1 MLDFKNITSVLT
13 IVEYGMSVARK
24 GIGPWWALFLALAFV
39 TAIVGYFTY
48 RIIIERMTCTE
59 PVEASCVEYAELNSN
74 DGTTYAPVW
83 EYQFNGQII
92 RSAEKIYSTSPKT
105 KSGDIRILYVNPD
118 NPEKF
123 RQSVMGYIF
132 FVGISAIIAI
142 VLIWA
147 MIVKAGNGR

>member
-1 MLDFKNITSVLT
+1 M
-13 IVEYGMSVARK
+13 
-24 GIGPWWALFLALAFV
+24 
-39 TAIVGYFTY
+39 
-48 RIIIERMTCTE
+48 
-59 PVEASCVEYAELNSN
+59 EYAELNSN

-92 RSAEKIYSTSPKT
+92 RSAEKIYSTSLKT
-105 KSGDIRILYVNPD
+105 KPGDIRILYVNPD

-132 FVGISAIIAI
+132 FVSISAIIAI
-142 VLIWA
+142 VIIWA